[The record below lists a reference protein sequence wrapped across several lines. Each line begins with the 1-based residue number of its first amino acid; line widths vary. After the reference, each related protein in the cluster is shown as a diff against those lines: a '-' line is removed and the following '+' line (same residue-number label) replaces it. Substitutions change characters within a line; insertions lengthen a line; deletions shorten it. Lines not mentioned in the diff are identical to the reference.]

1 MREGRPRWDGA
12 PVAGRTVLVWAEQG
26 FGDSIQF
33 VRYVPLLARAGARVI
48 VEAPLALH
56 GLLGSVE
63 GVSTLVDRD
72 CPAGERPDYD
82 LQIPMM
88 SLPHAFSTTVESVP
102 AEIPYLHVEGRLP
115 DTVETWLEEDR
126 DRRCLTVG
134 LAWAGSPRN
143 RRDAARSVPVEVLAP
158 LFALDGVRFYSLQK
172 GPGSE
177 AIEPWSGDA
186 GPVRNAGPLLD
197 NGEPN
202 ERFLDTARLMNRI
215 DLVISAD
222 TATAHLA
229 GALGRPVWTMLSAV
243 PDWRWMFGRD
253 DSPWYPTMRLY
264 RQGEAGDWAGVVRAM
279 GDDLRRLADS

>member
-1 MREGRPRWDGA
+1 M
-12 PVAGRTVLVWAEQG
+12 
-26 FGDSIQF
+26 
-33 VRYVPLLARAGARVI
+33 
-48 VEAPLALH
+48 
-56 GLLGSVE
+56 
-63 GVSTLVDRD
+63 
-72 CPAGERPDYD
+72 
-82 LQIPMM
+82 
-88 SLPHAFSTTVESVP
+88 
-102 AEIPYLHVEGRLP
+102 
-115 DTVETWLEEDR
+115 
-126 DRRCLTVG
+126 
-134 LAWAGSPRN
+134 
-143 RRDAARSVPVEVLAP
+143 
-158 LFALDGVRFYSLQK
+158 RFYSLQK